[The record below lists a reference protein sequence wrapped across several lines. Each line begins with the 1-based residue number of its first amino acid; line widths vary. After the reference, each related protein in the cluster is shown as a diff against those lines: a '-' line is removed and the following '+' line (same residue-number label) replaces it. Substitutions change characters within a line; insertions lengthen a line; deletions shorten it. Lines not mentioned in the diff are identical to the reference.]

1 MATVTIWPYKI
12 NIKLNIYTVIT
23 KSKTANKTY
32 INLVVTYTVKPDDQ
46 YVKTIIVHLYIIF
59 YNTQ

>member
-1 MATVTIWPYKI
+1 MVTVTIWPYKI
-12 NIKLNIYTVIT
+12 NIKLKIYTVIT

-46 YVKTIIVHLYIIF
+46 
-59 YNTQ
+59 